1 MSARPKTKPRAVPAS
16 SKQLALL
23 DVPEMTKADLA
34 THDEIQE
41 RHRIKQVEAAADE
54 RRHDRWQL
62 HNRGSFNLRDCPC
75 RKCIKARAA
84 ALRAS
89 R

>member
-1 MSARPKTKPRAVPAS
+1 MSARPKAKPKAVPAP

-23 DVPEMTKADLA
+23 DVPELTK
-34 THDEIQE
+34 DELLTNDDVQE
-41 RHRIKQVEAAADE
+41 RHRIKQIEAAADE

-75 RKCIKARAA
+75 RKCIKVRAA